1 MHNRIAWIDRIKGL
15 MIILVVIG
23 HTCTSEMC
31 YTSKMA
37 EVVYLVIN
45 SFNMPIF
52 FFLSGMIEWNRNSEK
67 KIGVQI
73 FNKAKRLII
82 PYALYLTF
90 VYVVFA
96 ICSFIPMLDT
106 LLRSGKKR
114 TDFLLDTYLR
124 DIVFCQGQLD
134 KHLWFIYVLF
144 FVSIIVVVI
153 KKIKLSATVLTLSSL
168 ILIILLKIRIPDID
182 EGSFRILYFIIYYLF
197 FYCLG
202 KSGFFV
208 SKNSKKIL
216 IPTTAIFVLLEA
228 ILILNFFFVKKSGYF
243 IDVLKLVIGV
253 VSSLSL
259 VAFFSISRNKK
270 MKILELI
277 GLKSFSIYLIH
288 QPFVVSGSVAILLK
302 IGLPVLAVMFI
313 STLIGVTVP
322 LFIDDIQSI
331 FTDKWGKLHGKTI

>member
-31 YTSKMA
+31 YTSRIA
-37 EVVYLVIN
+37 EVTYLVIN

-73 FNKAKRLII
+73 LNKAKRLII

-90 VYVVFA
+90 VYVFFA
-96 ICSFIPMLDT
+96 VCSFIPMLDT
-106 LLRSGKKR
+106 LLRSGEKR
-114 TDFLLDTYLR
+114 TDFLLTTYLR
-124 DIVFCQGQLD
+124 DIIFCEGQLD

-153 KKIKLSATVLTLSSL
+153 KRVRVSATVLTLSSL
-168 ILIILLKIRIPDID
+168 ILIVLLKIKIPNID

-202 KSGFFV
+202 KSGFFIAR
-208 SKNSKKIL
+208 NSRKIL
-216 IPTTAIFVLLEA
+216 IPTTVVFVLLEA
-228 ILILNFFFVKKSGYF
+228 ILILNFFFEKKSGYF
-243 IDVLKLVIGV
+243 IDILKLLIGI
-253 VSSLSL
+253 VSSLCL
-259 VAFFSISRNKK
+259 VAVFSILRKKK
-270 MKILELI
+270 MKILELV

-288 QPFVVSGSVAILLK
+288 QPFVVSGSAAILLK

-322 LFIDDIQSI
+322 LFIDHVQYI
-331 FTDKWGKLHGKTI
+331 FANKWGKLHGKTI